1 MPIIKINGKPT
12 YVDFVEYVRDG
23 KSFADIEYEKWL
35 KDRNAKK
42 ECDTNVQ
49 SKSNRVD

>member
-1 MPIIKINGKPT
+1 MQIIQTPDGKT
-12 YVDFVEYVRDG
+12 IMLDFVKPK

-35 KDRNAKK
+35 KERDARK
-42 ECDTNVQ
+42 ECDLNVQ

>member
-1 MPIIKINGKPT
+1 MEIIHTPDGKT
-12 YVDFVEYVRDG
+12 IILDFVKPK

-35 KDRNAKK
+35 KERNAKK

-49 SKSNRVD
+49 SKSNRMD